1 MALPLFSQGAFAVD
15 ANATPEQIAQK
26 RAYIAAMMPR
36 FGSARYLGEG
46 LGQLATG
53 VVIGRQNRKLNE
65 AEGAGRKS
73 AADQFGRLF
82 GTANSAQ
89 SPEVQGPMSV
99 LGMTPSQP
107 APPTDPNTP
116 GAIAGDAMAAL
127 GKTVFTPG
135 DRESF
140 INAMMPHALE
150 VSKLTGLDPRVVIAQ
165 AAQETGWG
173 KSAPGNNFFGIKSH
187 GKPGGNTFA
196 TNEVIDGKTV
206 RINDSFR
213 GYDSMRDSALGY
225 AEFLKENPRY
235 REMLSAG
242 DLEGQIAALGESGYA
257 TDPNYASSV
266 RSIATSIGLPEG
278 FTPGQGGAATGA
290 APAPTSA
297 PAIPINEL
305 YMALQN
311 PWMSAEEKG
320 LITSM
325 IQEQQAASDPM
336 RQLELRKAEIEL
348 AQLENPTQQPP
359 EDFATRMFT
368 LNALQI
374 DPQSEEGKVYLMTGK
389 LPEPPEPGYR
399 AVTPEEAAARLPK
412 GADPSEYQVSPEG
425 KIEKIGGGGVTV
437 NNSID
442 GGGKFE
448 EAFAKGDATT
458 IETVYNSGLAA
469 QRNLGRIDQ
478 LGALLDA
485 NPTGAGAAIT
495 QFAGSLG
502 IATEGLDEI
511 QAAQA
516 LINSLV
522 PEQRQPGSGPMSD
535 ADLALFKQSLPQ
547 IINSPGGNKIIVG
560 TMRAIAEYDAEGAR
574 IVQRLRSGEITR
586 SQAFDALQ
594 NRPNPLEGFKPAS
607 KAAAP
612 GGTAAP
618 STSAPDGVE
627 QEVWD
632 ALTPEERALWD

>member
-1 MALPLFSQGAFAVD
+1 MLPMFKQGAFQVD
-15 ANATPEQIAQK
+15 ANATPDQIAAK

-36 FGSARYLGEG
+36 FGSAKYVGEG

-73 AADQFGRLF
+73 AADQFARLF

-89 SPEVQGPMSV
+89 SPAVQGPMSV
-99 LGMTPSQP
+99 LGMTP
-107 APPTDPNTP
+107 ALPPPVPVDPSNP
-116 GAIAGDAMAAL
+116 EAIGSDAMTAL
-127 GKTVFTPG
+127 GKGATPEG
-135 DRESF
+135 IKAGLVARGMPEHIADGFIMNFQDESGLNPG
-140 INAMMPHALE
+140 INEIAPIVPGSRGGFGLAQWTGPRRKALE
-150 VSKLTGLDPRVVIAQ
+150 AFAAERGMPVSDPGVQMDFLMTELQGPEAAAWAKISGAQ
-165 AAQETGWG
+165 NAGEAGAAIV
-173 KSAPGNNFFGIKSH
+173 NNFLRPAEEHRASR
-187 GKPGGNTFA
+187 A
-196 TNEVIDGKTV
+196 AE
-206 RINDSFR
+206 
-213 GYDSMRDSALGY
+213 YLG
-225 AEFLKENPRY
+225 
-235 REMLSAG
+235 
-242 DLEGQIAALGESGYA
+242 
-257 TDPNYASSV
+257 
-266 RSIATSIGLPEG
+266 
-278 FTPGQGGAATGA
+278 GQGMPSSA

-297 PAIPINEL
+297 PSIPINEL

-311 PWMSAEEKG
+311 PWLSAEEKG

-325 IQEQQAASDPM
+325 IGEQQQASDPL